1 MIEPNVS
8 AGRSGDGI
16 PHVLRVERI
25 SVHLRHL
32 YVTRPEEA
40 QEDALSEEVA
50 CLYCIAGHG
59 VIGDRWFDFAT
70 GRKGHITFFGRN
82 ALKQLCMERQVHIE
96 PSHLQRNVLIE
107 GVDVDRLIGRRFTL
121 RGVQFEG
128 VDDCRDGSGT
138 PAPGHGG
145 LRARILNDGWL
156 RPGLAD
162 LFVHEEAEPGHFA
175 TGI

>member
-1 MIEPNVS
+1 MIEPRLSPGGN
-8 AGRSGDGI
+8 GDAT

-32 YVTRPEEA
+32 YVTRPEDA
-40 QEDALSEEVA
+40 QDDELSEEVA

-70 GRKGHITFFGRN
+70 GRKGHITFFSRN
-82 ALKQLCMERQVHIE
+82 ALKQLCTERRIHIE

-107 GVDVDRLIGRRFTL
+107 GVDVNRLIGRRFTL

-128 VDDCRDGSGT
+128 VDDCRPGET
-138 PAPGHGG
+138 PAAGHGG

-162 LFVHEEAEPGHFA
+162 LFVHEDVEPGHFA